1 MIGSQRVA
9 LNNSF
14 DVFYNDNTFADVTD
28 QEDPPDSRQEH
39 VCNCASGPSSFFLDY
54 IHPRVFSLQMKA
66 QCFDGLS
73 QFSIFLCFWIVFVF
87 FFQLGFL
94 SC

>member
-28 QEDPPDSRQEH
+28 QEGSPDSRQEH
-39 VCNCASGPSSFFLDY
+39 VCNFASGPSSFFLDY
-54 IHPRVFSLQMKA
+54 IHPRVFSLRMKA
-66 QCFDGLS
+66 ECFEGLS
-73 QFSIFLCFWIVFVF
+73 QFSFLDCFRLF
-87 FFQLGFL
+87 FPAWFP
-94 SC
+94 

>member
-54 IHPRVFSLQMKA
+54 IHPRVFSLRMKA
-66 QCFDGLS
+66 ECFEGLS
-73 QFSIFLCFWIVFVF
+73 QFSIFFMFLDCFRLF
-87 FFQLGFL
+87 FPASFP
-94 SC
+94 

>member
-39 VCNCASGPSSFFLDY
+39 VCNCASGPSSFF
-54 IHPRVFSLQMKA
+54 
-66 QCFDGLS
+66 
-73 QFSIFLCFWIVFVF
+73 
-87 FFQLGFL
+87 
-94 SC
+94 